1 MSIELPPPSSHAL
14 SQALADLMAQ
24 RQAAGGTA
32 TPPASVLTDSPPS
45 APAASSLLDLSA
57 QARLASAAS
66 LSAALTQSAAS
77 TTATPLSLPASGV
90 DAPTQGLLNTLLQQL
105 QGSSQPLQASSIQ
118 AWPTG
123 LLQQLQAGATDAQGQ
138 PLAEALPPLQ
148 TWLVQQGT
156 LLTRDGPRNVTL
168 NLYVPAAW
176 LGQQT
181 EASAGAGMPMAKPP
195 VLALPPTLAQ
205 RAAALPSGVFALV
218 LQAGAAPRTSA
229 LLHIEFAPQQQA
241 AVYGK
246 PALNPILD
254 PWQQQAVLQASED
267 RPDAAEHPA
276 RHSPR
281 CDTPHCPYAGAAAC
295 PQPFCPALHL
305 VAAVTGPTALPG

>member
-32 TPPASVLTDSPPS
+32 NPPAPQLTDSPPS

-66 LSAALTQSAAS
+66 LSAALTQATA
-77 TTATPLSLPASGV
+77 TNATPLSLPASGV
-90 DAPTQGLLNTLLQQL
+90 DAPTQSLLNTLLQQL

-168 NLYVPAAW
+168 NLYVPATW

-181 EASAGAGMPMAKPP
+181 ETGTGVPMAKPP
-195 VLALPPTLAQ
+195 VLALPPALAQ
-205 RAAALPSGVFALV
+205 RAATLPSGVFALV

-246 PALNPILD
+246 PALNPLLD

-276 RHSPR
+276 LHSPR
-281 CDTPHCPYAGAAAC
+281 CDTPHCPYAGVAAC